1 MSYRRVIITEF
12 GGPKVLKSVEEND
25 LPEPAAGEV
34 RVRILAA
41 GVAFTDIM
49 IRKGMYPDVRKKP
62 PFSPGYDMVGIV
74 ERRGEGVTGLKEG
87 SMVADMTVTGGYSE
101 YICLP
106 ADRLTPVPDSIDPAE
121 AAGVILSYSTAYQ
134 MLNRVAEIEN
144 KQSILV
150 HGAGGAVGTA
160 LLQLGK
166 LQDLQM
172 FGTAS
177 PGKQAL
183 VFSTG
188 GIPIDYRNKDF
199 VSEIHD
205 LTGTGVDAAFDHIG
219 GRHFRRSFNCVKK
232 KGILVAYGFYNAVT
246 GKGGRIPIDIMKLKL
261 WNLLPNGRSARFYS
275 IGALRKKHPRF
286 FSEDLAEVFRLLEEG
301 KIRPVIDRRMPL
313 SRAAEAQRLLER
325 GEVKGKI
332 VLQVSTR

>member
-1 MSYRRVIITEF
+1 MSYRRIIITEF
-12 GGPKVLKSVEEND
+12 GGPEFLKSVEEND
-25 LPEPAAGEV
+25 LPEPEAGEV

-74 ERRGEGVTGLKEG
+74 ERTGEGVTGLKEG

-106 ADRLTPVPDSIDPAE
+106 ADRLTPVPDSIDPEE
-121 AAGVILSYSTAYQ
+121 AAGVIMSYSTAYQ
-134 MLNRVAEIEN
+134 MLHRVSGIEK

-177 PGKQAL
+177 PGKHAL
-183 VFSTG
+183 VSSTG

-219 GRHFRRSFNCVKK
+219 GRHFRRSFSCLKK

-246 GKGGRIPIDIMKLKL
+246 GKGGSIPIDIMKLKL

-275 IGALRKKHPRF
+275 IGALRKKYPRF
-286 FSEDLAEVFRLLEEG
+286 FAEDLAEIFKLLEEG
-301 KIRPVIDRRMPL
+301 KIRPVIDRIMPL
-313 SRAAEAQRLLER
+313 SSAAEAQRLLER

-332 VLQVSTR
+332 VLKVSSR